1 MRNAVNHVGE
11 NVGIYTISG
20 LKENADKHGQK
31 VYEATC
37 TVCGYKRYATYSELH
52 APTSIVTHCKH
63 TRCDGLVADTASFI
77 RNRRLRSIYYDV
89 LNRCYDVRNKDYRW
103 YGAKG
108 IKMCDEWR
116 YDPHSFENWAMCHGY
131 SSELT
136 IDRIDPDGNYEPCN
150 CRWIT
155 AEENSRR
162 AGKVNWIEVNGTTKT
177 GRQWSQELGLGPNT
191 INRILKTHGISVTKS
206 LIQAMLL
213 DPPTYKKRGSKQ
225 TWLSVYGIT
234 T

>member
-1 MRNAVNHVGE
+1 MRNEVNHVGE

-20 LKENADKHGQK
+20 LKENANKHGQK

-116 YDPHSFENWAMCHGY
+116 YDPHSFENWAMCHDY

-136 IDRIDPDGNYEPCN
+136 IDRIDSDGNYEPCN

-162 AGKVNWIEVNGTTKT
+162 AGKVNWIVVNGMKLT
-177 GRQWSQELGLGPNT
+177 GKQWSEKLGIGTNC
-191 INRILKTHGISVTKS
+191 INRYI
-206 LIQAMLL
+206 
-213 DPPTYKKRGSKQ
+213 RE
-225 TWLSVYGIT
+225 YGIDKT
-234 T
+234 SRLIEEMLVVDPRTIVKKSNKSWFDTYGIN